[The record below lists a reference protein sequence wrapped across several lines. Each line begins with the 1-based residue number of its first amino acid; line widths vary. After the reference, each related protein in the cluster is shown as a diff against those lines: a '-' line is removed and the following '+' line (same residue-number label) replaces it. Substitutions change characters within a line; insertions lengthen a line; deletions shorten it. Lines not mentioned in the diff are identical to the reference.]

1 MTTTRRFWLK
11 SSGLALAGLAAAPS
25 FVCRAA
31 ALEGKNKKVLV
42 ALFQRGA
49 VDGLNMVVPYF
60 EDRYHELRP
69 NLAIG
74 RPGKG
79 DGAAVNLD
87 GRFGLHPGLEPLQTH
102 WDNGAL
108 AIVHAVGSPDATRS
122 HFDAQDYMESGVP
135 GDKGV
140 RDGWLNRY
148 LGTHEQEEPSPLRAI
163 TVGPATARSLGG
175 DAPAAAIER
184 VRDFSL
190 GGGRPE
196 ISKAFEAL
204 YGMRMAERP
213 VEERLQSSSRTTFEA
228 LRLVDEIRSKPYRP
242 ANGAEYPRG
251 RTGQRLQQIAQLI
264 KADVGLEIAFADS
277 GGWDTHTN
285 QEIQLNNLL
294 GEMGRALHAF
304 ALDLGS
310 RMADVLVLTMSEF
323 GRTAR
328 ENGNRGTDHGH
339 ANAMFALGGG
349 VRGGK
354 VYGDWPGLGED
365 QLYEGRDLALTTDFR
380 DVFAEALERH
390 LGVEDG
396 NAVFPGRSGGLRRG
410 FLRA

>member
-11 SSGLALAGLAAAPS
+11 SSGLALAGFTAAPS
-25 FVCRAA
+25 FLCRAA
-31 ALEGKNKKVLV
+31 ALESKRNRILV

-49 VDGLNMVVPYF
+49 VDGLNMVAPYF

-69 NLAIG
+69 NLALA

-79 DGAAVNLD
+79 DAAALDLD
-87 GRFGLHPGLEPLQTH
+87 GRFGLHPALEPLLPH
-102 WDNGAL
+102 WQDKSL

-148 LGTHEQEEPSPLRAI
+148 LVAQPQPEPSPLRA
-163 TVGPATARSLGG
+163 VSVSPATARSLSGS
-175 DAPAAAIER
+175 APAPAIER

-190 GGGRPE
+190 GGGRPQV
-196 ISKAFEAL
+196 SKAFEAL
-204 YGMRMAERP
+204 YGMEESKRP
-213 VEERLQSSSRTTFEA
+213 IESELQEASHTTFEA
-228 LRLVDEIRSKPYRP
+228 LRLVEQVRAKPYRP
-242 ANGAEYPRG
+242 ANGASYPRG
-251 RTGQRLQQIAQLI
+251 RTGQRLEQIAQLI

-285 QEIQLNNLL
+285 QDIQLNNLL
-294 GEMGRALHAF
+294 GEMGQALHAF
-304 ALDLGS
+304 SLDLGS

-328 ENGNRGTDHGH
+328 ENGARGTDHGH

-349 VRGGK
+349 VQGGK
-354 VYGDWPGLGED
+354 VYGDWPGLSDEE
-365 QLYEGRDLALTTDFR
+365 LYQGRDLALTTDFR
-380 DVFAEALERH
+380 DVFSEALERH
-390 LGVEDG
+390 LGLG
-396 NAVFPGRSGGLRRG
+396 GSGAVFPGYKSGVRRG
-410 FLRA
+410 FLEA